1 MPDAREYDLELHLGF
16 LIHDASRLRR
26 SAFDRYLKPLKVTR
40 SQCLV
45 LAQLSRQDGITQS
58 HLASNLD
65 LGKVA
70 IGGLIDRL
78 EKNGLV
84 RRGPAPNDRR
94 VHLIY
99 LAPKSKRLLTS
110 IRKANHEF
118 NARILAGTS
127 GEQLATTAKVLEIM
141 KRNLRQYLG
150 SAEGTRGKTFS
161 RTKDS
166 GSLAREDRAAAV
178 NG

>member
-26 SAFDRYLKPLKVTR
+26 SAFDRYLKALKVTR
-40 SQCLV
+40 SQCWV

-110 IRKANHEF
+110 IRKANDEF
-118 NARILAGTS
+118 NARILAGTAS
-127 GEQLATTAKVLEIM
+127 EQLVTTVKVLEIM
-141 KRNLRQYLG
+141 KRNLREYLG
-150 SAEGTRGKTFS
+150 SSEGPRGKTFGQTTDSAS
-161 RTKDS
+161 R
-166 GSLAREDRAAAV
+166 ARADGPAAV